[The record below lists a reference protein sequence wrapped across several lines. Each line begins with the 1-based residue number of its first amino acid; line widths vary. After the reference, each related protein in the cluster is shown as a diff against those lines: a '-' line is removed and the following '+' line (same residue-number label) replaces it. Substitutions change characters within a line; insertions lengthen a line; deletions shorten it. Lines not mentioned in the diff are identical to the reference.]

1 MAYIFGGDTGKTQ
14 GEVRDQRKRLAYAM
28 LQQGTD
34 TSPIQSPWEGVARLA
49 EGGLGGLA
57 IRQQRQEQQADG
69 AAGTAAP
76 AAALSTPAPASP
88 GFLSLLFG
96 SGPVRRI
103 GGRSKASGASA
114 R

>member
-1 MAYIFGGDTGKTQ
+1 MGFLFGGDTGKTQ
-14 GEVRDQRKRLAYAM
+14 GDLSDQRKRLAYAM

-57 IRQQRQEQQADG
+57 IRQQRQEQQAVG

-76 AAALSTPAPASP
+76 AAALSTPAATSP

-96 SGPVRRI
+96 GGPVRRT
-103 GGRSKASGASA
+103 GG
-114 R
+114 

>member
-1 MAYIFGGDTGKTQ
+1 MGFIFSGDTGKTQ
-14 GEVRDQRKRLAYAM
+14 GDLSDQRKRLAYAM

-57 IRQQRQEQQADG
+57 IRQQRQEPQAGG

-76 AAALSTPAPASP
+76 AAALSPPAATSP

-96 SGPVRRI
+96 GGPVRRT
-103 GGRSKASGASA
+103 GG
-114 R
+114 

>member
-1 MAYIFGGDTGKTQ
+1 MGFLFGGDTGKTQ
-14 GEVRDQRKRLAYAM
+14 GDLSDQRKRLPYAM

-57 IRQQRQEQQADG
+57 VRQQRQEQQAGG

-76 AAALSTPAPASP
+76 TAARSTPAPASP

-103 GGRSKASGASA
+103 GG
-114 R
+114 